1 MTDIVIT
8 IIGMTAALAL
18 VIFIAYKGI
27 TSTPKTGN
35 QRSGPPKRPRKGS
48 PNRYGLRELLLDL
61 SYWFPSFI
69 VEAFRWIFSGIVKI
83 VSSLFRWPI
92 IIIALLVLSP
102 FQIQSASNGRLPG
115 PTGGLG
121 ILNRLNKGWASARA
135 GGLYVNSYFFWD
147 STWYGDSLASR
158 NYSIFV
164 PSSTWNYLRL
174 HGPDVNETIHGYV
187 PYEDGYLKTRFWNFE
202 SNSWAYMWSN
212 GSRPSHTPKE
222 WQFDYFFHDEYDETV
237 DEDGE
242 TVVDW
247 NSGKTSWGEK
257 LKSPTGDYVSW
268 AYTARYDTTHKVKSF
283 YRRHGRAPAMP
294 NTIKVT
300 LEYQLEDLSY
310 GEHEETGQGVVWLK
324 RTTRDQWE
332 RPKEYNMSG
341 TSDDYRNVDLLEH
354 GEGLVD
360 SETSGFVKRERK
372 WGFDGSFTPVA
383 CVLETCS
390 GQTCTPTCDAI
401 RRRFLSGRSPMI

>member
-1 MTDIVIT
+1 MTDIIIT
-8 IIGMTAALAL
+8 ITGMTAVLAL

-27 TSTPKTGN
+27 TATPKNGN
-35 QRSGPPKRPRKGS
+35 QRSAPSKRPLQRPRKGS
-48 PNRYGLRELLLDL
+48 PNRYGLRELSLDIGC
-61 SYWFPSFI
+61 WFPSFI
-69 VEAFRWIFSGIVKI
+69 ADAFRWIFSGIVRI
-83 VSSLFRWPI
+83 VSSLFRWLI
-92 IIIALLVLSP
+92 IIIVLLVLTP
-102 FQIQSASNGRLPG
+102 IQIQPASNGQLPK
-115 PTGGLG
+115 PTGGLR
-121 ILNRLNKGWASARA
+121 ILNLLNKGWASARA
-135 GGLYVNSYFFWD
+135 CGLYVNSYFFWD
-147 STWYGDSLASR
+147 STWYGDSVTSR
-158 NYSIFV
+158 NYSV
-164 PSSTWNYLRL
+164 LVYPSRWRMMSS
-174 HGPDVNETIHGYV
+174 DEMIHGYV
-187 PYEDGYLKTRFWNFE
+187 PYGDGYLETRFWDFE

-257 LKSPTGDYVSW
+257 LKSPTGDHLSW
-268 AYTARYDTTHKVKSF
+268 AYTARYDTTHKIKSF

-324 RTTRDQWE
+324 RTTRDDWE
-332 RPKEYNMSG
+332 EAKEYNMSG
-341 TSDDYRNVDLLEH
+341 TSDDYRDVDLLEH

-372 WGFDGSFTPVA
+372 WGFDGMYPVA

-401 RRRFLSGRSPMI
+401 RRRFLSGSPPLI